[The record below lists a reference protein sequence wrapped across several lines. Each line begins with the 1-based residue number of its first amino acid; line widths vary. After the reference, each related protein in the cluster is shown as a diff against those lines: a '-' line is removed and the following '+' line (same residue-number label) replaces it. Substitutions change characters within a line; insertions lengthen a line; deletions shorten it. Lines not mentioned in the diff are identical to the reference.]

1 MCQLEVCFP
10 LSFFDMM
17 EHYMIHIDQIF
28 VLGPTYLNH
37 MYPYECYISITKGY
51 VRSHAHPENF
61 MVEGY
66 TTNKV
71 L

>member
-1 MCQLEVCFP
+1 
-10 LSFFDMM
+10 
-17 EHYMIHIDQIF
+17 MIHIDQIF